1 MLEKSRSFE
10 LQEPRSPESLVPDPW
25 LEPWMIAVAIVL
37 LLVLLGIWF
46 FNKKKSLPFDPL
58 AIRRAAHAEAVTA
71 LEQIGAVSAR
81 EAAVRC
87 SLILR
92 KFLSIAAADPALFE
106 THEETLARHDAL
118 QGFSPPAR
126 AAAATGFTKLA
137 ALKYAPVIPNAATA
151 EVIAGSRELLEILN
165 LGFHA

>member
-25 LEPWMIAVAIVL
+25 LEPWMIAAAVVL
-37 LLVLLGIWF
+37 LLVLLGLRLF
-46 FNKKKSLPFDPL
+46 YKKKPQPVDPL

-92 KFLSIAAADPALFE
+92 KFLSIAAGDPALFE

-126 AAAATGFTKLA
+126 AAAASGFSKLA
-137 ALKYAPVIPNAATA
+137 ALKYAPEIPDVAAT
-151 EVIAGSRELLEILN
+151 EVIAGSRELLETLH
-165 LGFHA
+165 LGFQA